1 MYEDKYD
8 DLMCLTIENL
18 DFLTEIIEKV
28 YQHNLSIEETV
39 NQTILLFFEKPMKMM
54 AAASRIQCA
63 YRFYLWKKKQEI
75 TPLTKIMRRRGAV

>member
-28 YQHNLSIEETV
+28 YQHNLSIKETG
-39 NQTILLFFEKPMKMM
+39 NQTILLFFEKTMKMM

-63 YRFYLWKKKQEI
+63 YRLYLWKKKQEI